1 MDVDVAPTK
10 KITVLGVDNRSVEN
24 VAWCAAT
31 YGVNR
36 LYWIGGYLLCL
47 EVYEKS
53 FEHELQKKE
62 FPISQVCYAK
72 FPKYEKIY
80 EIDKSFQI
88 PVVNVS
94 DMKLFQGILKAIL
107 ENEKAS
113 ATSTKAKD
121 A

>member
-1 MDVDVAPTK
+1 MDVNIAPTK
-10 KITVLGVDNRSVEN
+10 KIIVLGVDNRSVEN

-62 FPISQVCYAK
+62 FPISQVCYTK

-94 DMKLFQGILKAIL
+94 DMKLFQGILNAIL

-113 ATSTKAKD
+113 TTNSDAKD
-121 A
+121 G

>member
-10 KITVLGVDNRSVEN
+10 KVTLLGVDNRSVEN

-53 FEHELQKKE
+53 FEHELRKKE
-62 FPISQVCYAK
+62 FPVSQVCYAK

-88 PVVNVS
+88 PVVDVS

-107 ENEKAS
+107 ENEK
-113 ATSTKAKD
+113 TSTTSSENKKA
-121 A
+121 

>member
-1 MDVDVAPTK
+1 MDVQIAPTK
-10 KITVLGVDNRSVEN
+10 KINVLGLDNRSVN
-24 VAWCAAT
+24 NIAWCAAT

-36 LYWIGGYLLCL
+36 LYWIDGYLLCL

-53 FEHELQKKE
+53 FEEEMKKKE
-62 FPISQVCYAK
+62 FPISQICYAK

-88 PVVNVS
+88 PVVDVS

-107 ENEKAS
+107 DNEKVNS
-113 ATSTKAKD
+113 ANSTT
-121 A
+121 

>member
-1 MDVDVAPTK
+1 MDVEISPTRR
-10 KITVLGVDNRSVEN
+10 ITILGLDKRSVDNI
-24 VAWCAAT
+24 AYCAAT

-53 FEHELQKKE
+53 FEHEMKTKE
-62 FPISQVCYAK
+62 FPVSQICYAQS
-72 FPKYEKIY
+72 PRYEKIL

-88 PVVNVS
+88 PVINVS
-94 DMKLFQGILKAIL
+94 DMKIFQCMLKAIL
-107 ENEKAS
+107 ENEKQTGS
-113 ATSTKAKD
+113 EAKT